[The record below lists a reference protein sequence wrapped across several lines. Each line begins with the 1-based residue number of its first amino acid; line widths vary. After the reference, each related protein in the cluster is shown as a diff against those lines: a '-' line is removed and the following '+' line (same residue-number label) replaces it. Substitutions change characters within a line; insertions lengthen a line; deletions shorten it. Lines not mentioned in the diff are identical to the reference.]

1 MIINCNMWDQRK
13 LIMGTPGNSALQKM
27 KAIALL
33 FMIIYHLPEKKKKK
47 ALVFYTLKNIK
58 DVGDLMNNGKIFI
71 IFHNT
76 KFITVSPSEFR

>member
-1 MIINCNMWDQRK
+1 MRDQRK

-47 ALVFYTLKNIK
+47 KSLVYCTLKNIK

>member
-1 MIINCNMWDQRK
+1 MIINCNMRDQRK

-47 ALVFYTLKNIK
+47 SFGLLYSKEHK
-58 DVGDLMNNGKIFI
+58 RCG
-71 IFHNT
+71 
-76 KFITVSPSEFR
+76 